1 MRHPFILLGV
11 LLGLVACDEPNHGL
25 GDRCRALTDCDRP
38 LICSN
43 RDLPDGSLGVCV
55 MEEALPDAAV
65 PLPDAS
71 PAVDA
76 SPTADASA

>member
-11 LLGLVACDEPNHGL
+11 LLGLAGCDEPNHGL
-25 GDRCRALTDCDRP
+25 GNPCRILDDCDRP

-65 PLPDAS
+65 PMPDA
-71 PAVDA
+71 AFVVDA
-76 SPTADASA
+76 APTADAST